1 MTSPVDAARPPDL
14 GWDDDVVMLERDDVS
29 DFNEENILPQSPE
42 TIIKIRKWLQP
53 TNYDDEGSEHRK
65 HLASHL
71 SGTGSWLLSSAAYK
85 EWHTSH
91 EYGML
96 WIRGNIELT
105 RHKTSEAD
113 RVSL

>member
-14 GWDDDVVMLERDDVS
+14 AWDDDMVMLQRDDVS
-29 DFNEENILPQSPE
+29 DFNEENILPQPPE

-71 SGTGSWLLSSAAYK
+71 SGTGSWLLSSAVYK
-85 EWHTSH
+85 EWHTSD

-96 WIRGNIELT
+96 WIRGNLEVT
-105 RHKTSEAD
+105 RRKTSEAD
-113 RVSL
+113 RASP